1 MELADNL
8 EGDGV
13 QKALM
18 VEGSDLTYVLM
29 DDDCKRE
36 LANLA
41 KTCEA
46 VVCCRLLPIQK
57 AEVVQVVRQYLNKIT
72 LAIGDG
78 ANDVPMIKT
87 AHIGIGLYG

>member
-78 ANDVPMIKT
+78 ANDCR
-87 AHIGIGLYG
+87 